1 LGTRVT
7 VTSVFRFLLSRRWV
21 LFFLFVV
28 GLSLACWRLGV
39 WQFDR
44 LAERQAENAIITRNL
59 DAPAV
64 PATTVMA
71 TDRPLAEQNLYR
83 KVTATGTYQIADETV
98 VRYWTRDGQPGVEVL
113 TPLRTVSGSTV
124 LVDRGWMPSTNDP
137 TAHVDPPDP
146 ATGRVTVTG
155 WAVPDMT
162 GEHDEVTP
170 LHGEVRLVSSRGFAE
185 SIEGPMVHGYISALG
200 EKPAPQQALARP
212 EPPDLSDGPH
222 FFYGLQWW
230 FFAALAVG
238 GFGYFAYAESRDRRR
253 SG

>member
-1 LGTRVT
+1 M
-7 VTSVFRFLLSRRWV
+7 FRFLLSRRWV
-21 LFFLFVV
+21 LFFLFVAAL
-28 GLSLACWRLGV
+28 GLACWRLGV

-44 LAERQAENAIITRNL
+44 LEERRTENAIIERNL

-64 PATTVMA
+64 PVTRVMHP
-71 TDRPLAEQNLYR
+71 DRPLPERQLYR
-83 KVTATGTYQIADETV
+83 KVTATGTYNVADETV

-113 TPLRTVSGSTV
+113 TPLRTASGSTV
-124 LVDRGWMPSTNDP
+124 LVDRGWVPSSNDP
-137 TAHVDPPDP
+137 TVHVDPPDP
-146 ATGRVTVTG
+146 APGRVTVTG

-170 LHGEVRLVSSRGFAE
+170 LHGEVRLVSSRGFAGT
-185 SIEGPMVHGYISALG
+185 IRGPLLHGYISATDETPEPRRRL
-200 EKPAPQQALARP
+200 APP

-230 FFAALAVG
+230 FFGALAVG